1 MDFGTEASLIFGIW
15 PYIVGGGIFLFVW
28 LQKRQQRC
36 VSGTGNTALSS
47 GSSLPGAPVI
57 ETFSPSP
64 TPKETME
71 HAGVFVGLVAAFFGM
86 APLLLFLFIFLLW
99 LIKNVTVVMIL
110 MLAVMYAVL
119 FFFGKKIAAVIHKI

>member
-1 MDFGTEASLIFGIW
+1 
-15 PYIVGGGIFLFVW
+15 
-28 LQKRQQRC
+28 
-36 VSGTGNTALSS
+36 
-47 GSSLPGAPVI
+47 
-57 ETFSPSP
+57 
-64 TPKETME
+64 ME